1 MLHASK
7 VRSLTRSIVGLFVTK
22 KTNITFLN
30 HKELYYKH
38 YWFPK
43 NLCDGVDLVAA
54 IERTSKKMAAQMLME
69 RGFSSYMGDKVKQEI
84 ERQRSR
90 RENNQIKSPSRFAI
104 LLRKMARERG
114 IDISKFI

>member
-1 MLHASK
+1 MQKMLHASN

-43 NLCDGVDLVAA
+43 NLCDGVGWVAK
-54 IERTSKKMAAQMLME
+54 IERTSKKMAAQMLIE
-69 RGFSSYMGDKVKQEI
+69 RGFSSYMGAKITEQI
-84 ERQRSR
+84 ENDR
-90 RENNQIKSPSRFAI
+90 I
-104 LLRKMARERG
+104 ARERNEKAKTDPLHVYVDK
-114 IDISKFI
+114 IC